1 MIISSPTKVSKQK
14 KASMQFQTLKYPCDI
29 AFSGIVNNISS
40 DKITYK

>member
-1 MIISSPTKVSKQK
+1 MVDDHLFSDKNLQAKK

-40 DKITYK
+40 FAI

>member
-1 MIISSPTKVSKQK
+1 MVDDHLFSDKSKK

-40 DKITYK
+40 FAI

>member
-1 MIISSPTKVSKQK
+1 MVDDHLFSDKSLQAK

-40 DKITYK
+40 FAI